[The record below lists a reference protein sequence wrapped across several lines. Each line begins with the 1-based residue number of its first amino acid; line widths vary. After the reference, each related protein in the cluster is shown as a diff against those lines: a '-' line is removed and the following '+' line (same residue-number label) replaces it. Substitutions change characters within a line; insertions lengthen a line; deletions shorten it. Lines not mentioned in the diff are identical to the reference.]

1 MRVFVIG
8 TVAVGLLLI
17 SSLACD
23 RTKDTQVRDES
34 HPASSPSPPRS
45 KGCSDVPTA
54 ADLKRLLQAAPAQN
68 GDAGGLNHGKAMWG
82 AVVDRDGQ
90 LCALAVSTEDLAAT
104 WPGSRG
110 IAIAKASTANA
121 FSSDTAALST
131 ARLYTLSQ
139 PGHSLWG
146 AANGNPL
153 NPLCQGAANDTT
165 TGLGKICGGTIVFG
179 GGLALYKGQTRVG
192 GVGVS
197 GDTSCADHEIAKRV
211 RVAAGLAPNGLP
223 SDDIVYTAADGPSPF
238 AHPLCANTFRDGI
251 RLGDETPAGGY

>member
-1 MRVFVIG
+1 MRTCAVASI
-8 TVAVGLLLI
+8 AVGLLLI

-23 RTKDTQVRDES
+23 RNQDPRARDAS
-34 HPASSPSPPRS
+34 HPAPSPSPPRS
-45 KGCSDVPTA
+45 KGCGDVPTA
-54 ADLKRLLQAAPAQN
+54 ADLQQLLKSAPAQN

-82 AVVDRDGQ
+82 AVVDRNGR
-90 LCALAVSTEDLAAT
+90 LCALAVSTEDMAAT

-121 FSSDTAALST
+121 FSSDTAPMST

-146 AANGNPL
+146 AANGNPM
-153 NPLCQGAANDTT
+153 NPLCQGPADDTT
-165 TGLGKICGGTIVFG
+165 TGIGNICGGSITFG

-192 GVGVS
+192 GLGVS

-211 RVAAGLAPNGLP
+211 RLTAGLAPSGLP

-238 AHPLCANTFRDGI
+238 AHPLCPNTFRDGTRI
-251 RLGDETPAGGY
+251 GDEAPGGGY